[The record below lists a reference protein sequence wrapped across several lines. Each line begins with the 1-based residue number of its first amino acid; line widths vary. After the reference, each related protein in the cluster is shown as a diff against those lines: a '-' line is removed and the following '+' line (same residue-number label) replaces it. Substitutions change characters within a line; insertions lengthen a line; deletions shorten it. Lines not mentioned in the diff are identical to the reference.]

1 MQTVVGVRFKK
12 AGKIYYFQP
21 GDLKI
26 AVGDHCIVETSRGI
40 EFGEVV
46 VAPKQVPDNEVVQPL
61 KQVIR
66 IATDEDKEHTARL
79 ARRAKE
85 AFEIALKKIAEHGL
99 PMKLVD
105 AEYTFDDSKL
115 LFYFTA
121 DGRVDFRELVKD
133 LAAIFRIRIEL
144 RQIGVRDEA
153 KMIGGLGSCGRPLCC
168 ATFLGDFAP
177 VSIKMAKE
185 QNLSLN
191 PSKIS
196 GICGRLMCCL
206 RYEADVYKTH
216 KSLYGDGCPGCQTLA
231 LADEFFNEVED
242 EEEFYS
248 DLLKEDT
255 IQAVDY
261 EIMREAAE
269 VEERPLISRD
279 PSDEAA
285 APEGEK
291 ADSETSHEQPKPA
304 RKGSSKRKKSAKRRK
319 APEGEKPQQ
328 PQKASAAE
336 QEQEKPKPKPK
347 LRRPRRKRRKPSGER
362 SEAPQS

>member
-1 MQTVVGVRFKK
+1 
-12 AGKIYYFQP
+12 
-21 GDLKI
+21 
-26 AVGDHCIVETSRGI
+26 
-40 EFGEVV
+40 
-46 VAPKQVPDNEVVQPL
+46 
-61 KQVIR
+61 
-66 IATDEDKEHTARL
+66 
-79 ARRAKE
+79 
-85 AFEIALKKIAEHGL
+85 
-99 PMKLVD
+99 
-105 AEYTFDDSKL
+105 
-115 LFYFTA
+115 
-121 DGRVDFRELVKD
+121 
-133 LAAIFRIRIEL
+133 
-144 RQIGVRDEA
+144 
-153 KMIGGLGSCGRPLCC
+153 
-168 ATFLGDFAP
+168 
-177 VSIKMAKE
+177 MAKE

-319 APEGEKPQQ
+319 APEGEKRSSRE
-328 PQKASAAE
+328 ASAAE

-347 LRRPRRKRRKPSGER
+347 LRPRRKRRKPSGER
-362 SEAPQS
+362 SEARKAEGIREFFTYALPPLET

>member
-1 MQTVVGVRFKK
+1 MQTVVGIRFKK
-12 AGKIYYFQP
+12 AGKIYYFDP
-21 GDLKI
+21 GDLAI
-26 AVGDHCIVETSRGI
+26 AVGDNCIVETSRGI
-40 EFGEVV
+40 EYGEVV
-46 VAPKQVPDNEVVQPL
+46 VPPKQVPEDEVVQPL

-66 IATDEDKEHTARL
+66 VATEEDRAHYQRQAQRAR
-79 ARRAKE
+79 E
-85 AFEIALKKIAEHGL
+85 AFEIALERIAAHGL

-105 AEYTFDDSKL
+105 AEYTFDNSKL

-206 RYEADVYKTH
+206 RYEADVYKTS
-216 KSLYGDGCPGCQTLA
+216 KYDDGCPGCGRTL
-231 LADEFFNEVED
+231 LMADEFFHEVEE

-255 IQAVDY
+255 IEIVDY

-269 VEERPLISRD
+269 VEEHPLISDHD
-279 PSDEAA
+279 PEQDEQLE
-285 APEGEK
+285 PE
-291 ADSETSHEQPKPA
+291 AETPPEASKEP
-304 RKGSSKRKKSAKRRK
+304 RKGKGKGKRKKKAKRRR
-319 APEGEKPQQ
+319 APQGEKP
-328 PQKASAAE
+328 PQVKEAASE
-336 QEQEKPKPKPK
+336 SSQEKPKRK
-347 LRRPRRKRRKPSGER
+347 PRRSRRRRKKPRVEGAAGTET
-362 SEAPQS
+362 E